1 MIPRLTYFSHELKTP
16 LNGILGMCTV
26 CMQEEDQTRIKRSL
40 GIIYKSGDLLLHLLT
55 DLLTFSKN
63 EIGQQLSLDEREFA
77 LADISSQILSIF
89 DNQAREGGI
98 SLAVTFHAPSDPSE
112 AASSAPPQLSHGA
125 FGIANVKDMYLWGD
139 QHRILQ
145 VIINLVS
152 NALKFT
158 QPGGSVEVKVKCFG
172 DVEVKPS
179 SRRDSPQLKLSK
191 QYSSSRNSGSR
202 PGNTSGS
209 SAASSGPA
217 VENAEMANSLD
228 ARSQVSIKGITK
240 ARPQIALHEG
250 SSSPP
255 PLNARNLLFE
265 FEVEDTGPGIPE
277 SQQQLVFEP
286 FIQGDLGLS
295 KKYAGTGLGLSI
307 CSQLARLMGGTISLK
322 SQEGVGSTF
331 TLRIPLKFTKERT
344 PSIASSTVNLTNC
357 NDNDPKSMGD
367 GRVLQRAGSCSDL
380 SNKSAP
386 PSGKD
391 ISSFNVPVN
400 PRLVG
405 FSQPFFA
412 TSPPLETPKQQ
423 LEAMERAAAEASR
436 SGNKVRVLVA
446 EDNKVNQEVVLRMLK
461 LEDIYGKFSFRSHAT
476 LIAQM
481 MVQMLHSQ
489 RMAKRLWIWS
499 RRAWR
504 STSFTT

>member
-1 MIPRLTYFSHELKTP
+1 
-16 LNGILGMCTV
+16 
-26 CMQEEDQTRIKRSL
+26 MQDEDQTRIKRSL

-63 EIGQQLSLDEREFA
+63 EIGQQLTLDEKEFR
-77 LADISSQILSIF
+77 LADVCSQILSIF

-98 SLAVTFHAPSDPSE
+98 SLAVSFHAPPDSLE
-112 AASSAPPQLSHGA
+112 AASGVSSQQSYSP
-125 FGIANVKDMYLWGD
+125 FGIGNVKDMCLWGD
-139 QHRILQ
+139 QYRILQ

-158 QPGGSVEVKVKCFG
+158 PPGGSVEVKIKCLG
-172 DVEVKPS
+172 DVEEKSS

-191 QYSSSRNSGSR
+191 QHSSSRNSRTRHAHS
-202 PGNTSGS
+202 SGS
-209 SAASSGPA
+209 SAASSA
-217 VENAEMANSLD
+217 VPVRESGKRANSLD
-228 ARSQVSIKGITK
+228 ARSEVNLNGTSNAG
-240 ARPQIALHEG
+240 PQFALRER
-250 SSSPP
+250 STSPP
-255 PLNARNLLFE
+255 PLNARNLWFE

-277 SQQQLVFEP
+277 SQQRLVFEP
-286 FIQGDLGLS
+286 FVQGDLGLS

-331 TLRIPLKFTKERT
+331 TLRIPLKFTKERAGST
-344 PSIASSTVNLTNC
+344 TSSTVNLNALS
-357 NDNDPKSMGD
+357 DAEPRSMDG
-367 GRVLQRAGSCSDL
+367 GRVPQRAGSCSDL
-380 SNKSAP
+380 SMKSAP
-386 PSGKD
+386 TGGKEVGG
-391 ISSFNVPVN
+391 FNVPVN

-423 LEAMERAAAEASR
+423 LEAMEKAAAEASR

-461 LEDIYGKFSFRSHAT
+461 LEDIYGEPS
-476 LIAQM
+476 
-481 MVQMLHSQ
+481 
-489 RMAKRLWIWS
+489 
-499 RRAWR
+499 
-504 STSFTT
+504 